1 MEMLLALDVAT
12 TRWTLKTMFV
22 ARVERTCAC
31 GTRFCGNQ
39 LLRSDLRGCIGW
51 TLLTCKLRSGLQAS
65 FVRLAFILV
74 VTMLRG
80 LKLRCIYGLLFSA
93 ISEDPLHIGNYKLA
107 ANYGCFRADQRIH
120 FYNVCFSAACCGGN
134 VHLWETAWLPGVIR
148 LQGMEIAHVQISFVV
163 DVVCLQ
169 ASFVCFDFRACCHY
183 AWDLEIRQMLLWF
196 ASPTYAGRH
205 AAHWKPQAWC
215 QRWLQRK
222 QLINALWLFEVTF
235 DCTSLLLVE
244 AGMLTT
250 GTFLSC
256 HKEGTKA

>member
-1 MEMLLALDVAT
+1 
-12 TRWTLKTMFV
+12 MFV

-80 LKLRCIYGLLFSA
+80 LKLRCIYGLLFQQFRKTPYTLETTSLLPTMVASGLTSA
-93 ISEDPLHIGNYKLA
+93 SISTMFASPLLAVEGTCICGKLLGYQESFGYKGWSLLM
-107 ANYGCFRADQRIH
+107 CKSRL
-120 FYNVCFSAACCGGN
+120 
-134 VHLWETAWLPGVIR
+134 LWI
-148 LQGMEIAHVQISFVV
+148 
-163 DVVCLQ
+163 VVCLQ

>member
-39 LLRSDLRGCIGW
+39 LLRSDLRGCKGW

-120 FYNVCFSAACCGGN
+120 FYNVCFSAACCGGT
-134 VHLWETAWLPGVIR
+134 VHLWETAWLPGVIW
-148 LQGMEIAHVQISFVV
+148 LQGMEFAHVKISFVV
-163 DVVCLQ
+163 DRGLFTSELRLLRLSCLLPL
-169 ASFVCFDFRACCHY
+169 CCGTWESDRCIY
-183 AWDLEIRQMLLWF
+183 
-196 ASPTYAGRH
+196 G
-205 AAHWKPQAWC
+205 
-215 QRWLQRK
+215 
-222 QLINALWLFEVTF
+222 
-235 DCTSLLLVE
+235 LLLQHMP
-244 AGMLTT
+244 AGTQHI
-250 GTFLSC
+250 GN
-256 HKEGTKA
+256 HKLGANDGCSANS